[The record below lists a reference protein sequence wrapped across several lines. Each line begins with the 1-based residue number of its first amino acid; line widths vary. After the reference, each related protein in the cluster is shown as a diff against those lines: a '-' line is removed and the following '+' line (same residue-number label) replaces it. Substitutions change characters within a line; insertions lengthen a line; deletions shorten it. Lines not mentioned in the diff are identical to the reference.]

1 MQVHPRALAKS
12 AVGCEP
18 RPRGQISFHQNG
30 PPEGGTALPEVTDD
44 GGAAPDY
51 WRHTFIP
58 THTPSGRPIT
68 IGPKVASFDQKIPL
82 LLTGEAIAPVTAQA
96 RRLAP
101 HPGIAYPLI
110 RDAPLARFALVWRT
124 AAETDLIR
132 TFASVVTELGPI
144 VL

>member
-1 MQVHPRALAKS
+1 MPVTHRDGD
-12 AVGCEP
+12 VRH
-18 RPRGQISFHQNG
+18 RPPG
-30 PPEGGTALPEVTDD
+30 PTGLGLPGGTRRPD
-44 GGAAPDY
+44 GDRRAAPDY

-68 IGPKVASFDQKIPL
+68 IGPKVASFDQEIPL

>member
-1 MQVHPRALAKS
+1 MLPCRPAVNERDTYLRTWLGNRPVGS
-12 AVGCEP
+12 AV
-18 RPRGQISFHQNG
+18 
-30 PPEGGTALPEVTDD
+30 
-44 GGAAPDY
+44 
-51 WRHTFIP
+51 
-58 THTPSGRPIT
+58 
-68 IGPKVASFDQKIPL
+68 GPKVASFDQEIPL

-132 TFASVVTELGPI
+132 TFASVVSELGPI

>member
-1 MQVHPRALAKS
+1 VTLS
-12 AVGCEP
+12 AHHLG
-18 RPRGQISFHQNG
+18 HQC
-30 PPEGGTALPEVTDD
+30 T
-44 GGAAPDY
+44 GAQTRNHAA
-51 WRHTFIP
+51 H
-58 THTPSGRPIT
+58 
-68 IGPKVASFDQKIPL
+68 
-82 LLTGEAIAPVTAQA
+82 TAQA

-132 TFASVVTELGPI
+132 TVASVVTELGPI

>member
-1 MQVHPRALAKS
+1 M
-12 AVGCEP
+12 
-18 RPRGQISFHQNG
+18 
-30 PPEGGTALPEVTDD
+30 
-44 GGAAPDY
+44 
-51 WRHTFIP
+51 
-58 THTPSGRPIT
+58 
-68 IGPKVASFDQKIPL
+68 
-82 LLTGEAIAPVTAQA
+82 TAQA